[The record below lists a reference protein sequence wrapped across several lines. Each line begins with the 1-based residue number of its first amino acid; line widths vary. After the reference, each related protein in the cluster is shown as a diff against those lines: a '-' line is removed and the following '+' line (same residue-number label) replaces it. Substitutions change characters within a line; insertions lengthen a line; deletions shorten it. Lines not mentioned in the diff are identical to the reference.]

1 MSRIYTYISIIVL
14 SFVPIST
21 IFAQDNTQGG
31 LPEGAIARLG
41 KGSINVMQFS
51 SDGKYL
57 AVGTSIG
64 VWLYDVNTR
73 NVKAL
78 FPAQP
83 TRVNNHEIESVV
95 LEEWNVHTIAQVD
108 SLAFS
113 PDNRILASG
122 GSSNSVIRLWEI
134 ETGNELLYIPLYSSS
149 DGVPAMTFSKD
160 SKTLITPN
168 QFSCIKTY
176 HLDVTDGKL
185 ITKHKGRSADNEPL
199 EDGYYGEHYRDLIA
213 FTHDNKT
220 FISGDPENG
229 KIRLWDAVTG
239 YQLAIFKAKTPFAL
253 LSWKKRIPQ
262 KGVNALTFSPDRK
275 TVASGHDDNTV
286 RLWDTTTSTERA
298 VLKGH
303 TEKVDALAFSP
314 DSTILASGGTANR
327 ILLWNVQKG
336 EQKAMLTGHK
346 SSIRALAFSPVD
358 KDILASGSWDGTI
371 RFWNTHTGQEQSIFT
386 TEHTS
391 GVKAVAFTTNNTTL
405 ASAASNGTV
414 QMWNVKTGRQLPI
427 PSIAHHDKTEASAF
441 TADATLFASHG
452 ADTIVRSISGNTRAT
467 SKPHKETHLWLLP
480 TGDKLISLTL
490 EPNSLAFSPDKKIR
504 LM

>member
-14 SFVPIST
+14 SLVPIST

-73 NVKAL
+73 NAKAL

-168 QFSCIKTY
+168 QFSCIY

-275 TVASGHDDNTV
+275 TVASGI
-286 RLWDTTTSTERA
+286 
-298 VLKGH
+298 
-303 TEKVDALAFSP
+303 F
-314 DSTILASGGTANR
+314 
-327 ILLWNVQKG
+327 
-336 EQKAMLTGHK
+336 
-346 SSIRALAFSPVD
+346 
-358 KDILASGSWDGTI
+358 
-371 RFWNTHTGQEQSIFT
+371 TGQENCCKDMMTILYDYGILLRAPNVLFLRDIRKRLM
-386 TEHTS
+386 HWL
-391 GVKAVAFTTNNTTL
+391 FHP
-405 ASAASNGTV
+405 TV
-414 QMWNVKTGRQLPI
+414 QYSQAVEQL
-427 PSIAHHDKTEASAF
+427 TEYF
-441 TADATLFASHG
+441 CGMFKKENRRLCLQD
-452 ADTIVRSISGNTRAT
+452 IRAA
-467 SKPHKETHLWLLP
+467 
-480 TGDKLISLTL
+480 L
-490 EPNSLAFSPDKKIR
+490 EP
-504 LM
+504 